1 METSIKGTLTSIL
14 ARLGTI
20 VNDQTIPIF
29 NTIAVWNNQIN
40 RAKDASGYSFQ
51 YPAVFVET
59 KKLSTERLGFG
70 YKSYEFDIIIH
81 VMDEQL
87 DDQIGGLDQNLDVF
101 DLRDDVIT
109 SLDMFRP
116 LQTGNLVYISG
127 EQDYNHD
134 NVYHYELTFRGR
146 MIDPI
151 GNWEPIY
158 STMSLTASYNYT
170 WQSQNFGATGSTFSV

>member
-1 METSIKGTLTSIL
+1 
-14 ARLGTI
+14 
-20 VNDQTIPIF
+20 
-29 NTIAVWNNQIN
+29 
-40 RAKDASGYSFQ
+40 
-51 YPAVFVET
+51 
-59 KKLSTERLGFG
+59 
-70 YKSYEFDIIIH
+70 
-81 VMDEQL
+81 MDEQL